1 MRRLSAAVVVLI
13 AIQGCA
19 TLGPQTSGVDEP
31 IEWRALDLK
40 LDRKD
45 QSSPWVYSFT
55 LELRNT
61 LTRRMTFTEMERKL
75 YQPGTGSNVATF
87 KGQWVVPAGLTLRL
101 PMSSSLRCA
110 SLAGNC
116 SGTHMPIPLWKI
128 TFTGTDDSGQSV
140 RVVIDLRLPA
150 DPPSS

>member
-1 MRRLSAAVVVLI
+1 MRRLCAAVVVLI

-19 TLGPQTSGVDEP
+19 TLGSQTSGVDGP

-45 QSSPWVYSFT
+45 LSSPWVYSFT

-61 LTRRMTFTEMERKL
+61 LTRRITFTEMERKL
-75 YQPGTGSNVATF
+75 YQPGTGSHVATT

-101 PMSSSLRCA
+101 PMWSSLRCGGVE
-110 SLAGNC
+110 GNC
-116 SGTHMPIPLWKI
+116 SGTLMPIPLWKI
-128 TFTGTDDSGQSV
+128 TFTGTDESGQDV
-140 RVVIDLRLPA
+140 RAVIDLRLPA
-150 DPPSS
+150 DPPRS